1 MAERRGRNLVAWSV
15 EHPYWVIAFYMALL
29 TLVIIAVMN
38 FIPRRMMPYVESPMI
53 GVASMMPGLSAEEM
67 ETYITNP
74 IEQRMAQIR
83 NVRFIRSSSQDGQSI
98 VSLEFPYGTDMRR
111 ALVDV
116 QALMNVVQADLP
128 VTGANLKPSWVIPI
142 DPLNIPV
149 LTLSVTG
156 DQRWDP
162 IRLRQLA
169 DNELI
174 NRLKTVS
181 QVYAV
186 STYGGQK
193 RQLQVIVDRNKL
205 AAYGLSILD
214 VRDILDQYN
223 VARPAGTLTSGPSEA
238 VVRINSKIL
247 TAAQV
252 EDFPVKALPGGQVIY
267 VRDIGRV
274 LDTYAEPRSAY
285 HYVSKGKIQEA
296 VGLSV
301 VQNPD
306 ASSPFVIAGVLKMMK
321 QLERENPGLHF
332 EIAYDNAHFVDIL
345 FGNLLN
351 ELGMAVLLT
360 GLAIF
365 LFMNNWRGSLI
376 ALVTIPAS
384 LAFTILLMMPLG
396 LSLNS
401 STLIGLVLAIGR
413 DTDDTV
419 VDIHSVIKHLKMGK
433 NPKDA
438 TIDGITEVRMAV
450 LASVLMTNL
459 ALIPLLLTGGIV
471 QQMFVGLVWP
481 IMLANTTSFFVE
493 MTLTPI
499 LCHRFLRIPDP
510 EKKRPWINRAI
521 TDPFDRFM
529 NRVEDRYK
537 GLVGWSLQNRFTMVA
552 ITVASIILG
561 LGFYNFIGS
570 EMMPLADVGQA
581 YGVVETTP
589 GTSFA
594 RTKQIV
600 TEIEKLL
607 ATQPEVE
614 KVSTEIGVESG
625 PAYASTGAVYF
636 TGYAMNLVNGA
647 SLMITLSDK
656 GERTRT
662 IWQVIDSVQKQA
674 LERFPHEIRRI
685 QIKEMGSDVMASSQ
699 APISLLIYG
708 KDLNILDKL
717 GHELAAQAS
726 TIPGMAQVS
735 TDWTLGLPSK
745 ELQID
750 YKKAQELGMTPA
762 MISDQLY
769 YALRG
774 GFTSE
779 YFRVPNI
786 RQATALVRYEEDQ
799 RRNNEQDLEQVYLT
813 TEEGQSVPLKSVAS
827 VVDREAPT
835 VVTHDGLRRVI
846 SVLGF
851 YRPGGPPSMDLTME
865 TIQKAVSEIN
875 FPPGYGL
882 EMRGDMTQMMDSF
895 KRLFWGLGLSVLF
908 IYMMLVAQFRGWL
921 QPFQMI
927 LSIPLELTGA
937 FFGLLIMG
945 QSFSTVSI
953 MSIILLTGM
962 HITTAIL
969 MIDAINHF
977 REDEG
982 LSRNEAIIHGAMDR
996 IRPILMTSI
1005 ATILVMVPVS
1015 IFPETGMD
1023 AWAPMGTVTL
1033 WGLLAGTLL
1042 SLLVVPVM
1050 HSLIDDASAWV
1061 NQKARQI
1068 RGRRV
1073 EGEQP

>member
-1 MAERRGRNLVAWSV
+1 MAAERGRGGFNIIEMSV
-15 EHPYWVIAFYMALL
+15 EHPYWVIAFYLAMLL
-29 TLVIIAVMN
+29 LVVIAVTN

-53 GVASMMPGLSAEEM
+53 GINSMMPGLSAEEM
-67 ETYITNP
+67 ETYITKP
-74 IEQRMAQIR
+74 IEERMVQVR
-83 NVRFIRSSSQDGQSI
+83 NVRFIRSSSQDGSAM
-98 VSLEFPYGTDMRR
+98 VSLEFPYGTDMQR

-128 VTGANLKPSWVIPI
+128 VTGANLKPSWVVPI

-149 LTLSVTG
+149 LTLAVTG
-156 DQRWDP
+156 DERWDP
-162 IRLRQLA
+162 VRLRQLA

-174 NRLKTVS
+174 NRLKTVN
-181 QVYAV
+181 QVYSV
-186 STYGGQK
+186 STYGGKK
-193 RQLQVIVDRNKL
+193 RQLQVIVDRNRL
-205 AAYGLSILD
+205 AGYGLSILD
-214 VRDILDQYN
+214 VRNAIDQYN
-223 VARPAGTLTSGPSEA
+223 VARPAGTLTSGQSEA
-238 VVRINSKIL
+238 VVRINSKVL
-247 TAAQV
+247 TPEQANDIPIKAQS
-252 EDFPVKALPGGQVIY
+252 GGQVVY
-267 VRDIGRV
+267 LRDIGRV
-274 LDTYAEPRSAY
+274 MDTYAEPRSAY
-285 HYVSKGKIQEA
+285 HYVSDGKVKEA

-306 ASSPFVIAGVLKMMK
+306 ASSPFVISGVQKMIK
-321 QLERENPGLHF
+321 QLEKEYPGIKF
-332 EIAYDNAHFVDIL
+332 EVTYDNAHFVDIL
-345 FGNLLN
+345 FGNLLS
-351 ELGMAVLLT
+351 ELGLAVLLT
-360 GLAIF
+360 SLAIF
-365 LFMNNWRGSLI
+365 LFLDNWRGSVI
-376 ALVTIPAS
+376 ALITIPVS
-384 LAFTILLMMPLG
+384 LAFTILLMMPLN

-433 NPKDA
+433 DPKRA
-438 TIDGITEVRMAV
+438 AIDGITEVRKAV
-450 LASVLMTNL
+450 FASVLMTDL

-471 QQMFVGLVWP
+471 EQMFVGLVWP
-481 IMLANTTSFFVE
+481 IIIANTTSFFVE

-499 LCHRFLRIPDP
+499 LAHRFLRLPDP
-510 EKKRPWINRAI
+510 AKERPWVYRRII
-521 TDPFDRFM
+521 DPFSNFM
-529 NRVEDRYK
+529 SRVELRYK

-552 ITVASIILG
+552 ITLASVIIG
-561 LGFYNFIGS
+561 WGFYNFIGS

-581 YGVVETTP
+581 YGVVETKP

-594 RTKQIV
+594 RTEQIV
-600 TEIEKLL
+600 TDIEKML
-607 ATQPEVE
+607 AAQPEVE

-636 TGYAMNLVNGA
+636 TGYAMNLVNSA
-647 SLMITLSDK
+647 SMMITLSDK
-656 GERTRT
+656 GERGRT
-662 IWQVIDSVQKQA
+662 IWQVIDEVQQQA
-674 LERFPHEIRRI
+674 LAKYPDELRRV

-699 APISLLIYG
+699 APISVLVYG
-708 KDLNILDKL
+708 PDLNILDKL
-717 GHELAAQAS
+717 GHELAEKAAS
-726 TIPGMAQVS
+726 IPGMAQVA

-745 ELQID
+745 EINID
-750 YKKAQELGMTPA
+750 YKKAQELGMTPQ

-779 YFRVPNI
+779 YFRIPNV
-786 RQATALVRYEEDQ
+786 RQSTVLVRYEDDQ

-813 TEEGQSVPLKSVAS
+813 NEEGESVPLKSIATIEE
-827 VVDREAPT
+827 RQAPT
-835 VVTHDGLRRVI
+835 VVTHDGLRRTI

-851 YRPGGPPSMDLTME
+851 YRPGGPPSMDLTMDLL
-865 TIQKAVSEIN
+865 QKAVSEIN

-882 EMRGDMTQMMDSF
+882 ELRGDMTQMMDSF
-895 KRLFWGLGLSVLF
+895 QRLFWGLGISVVF

-921 QPFQMI
+921 QPLQMV

-937 FFGLLIMG
+937 FFGLMIMG
-945 QSFSTVSI
+945 QAFSTVSM

-969 MIDAINHF
+969 MIDAITQF
-977 REDEG
+977 REQG
-982 LSRNEAIIHGAMDR
+982 MPRNEAIIRGAMDR

-1050 HSLIDDASAWV
+1050 HSLIDDMSVWV
-1061 NQKARQI
+1061 NRKVNQL
-1068 RGRRV
+1068 RGRNV
-1073 EGEQP
+1073 

>member
-1 MAERRGRNLVAWSV
+1 
-15 EHPYWVIAFYMALL
+15 
-29 TLVIIAVMN
+29 
-38 FIPRRMMPYVESPMI
+38 
-53 GVASMMPGLSAEEM
+53 
-67 ETYITNP
+67 
-74 IEQRMAQIR
+74 
-83 NVRFIRSSSQDGQSI
+83 
-98 VSLEFPYGTDMRR
+98 
-111 ALVDV
+111 
-116 QALMNVVQADLP
+116 
-128 VTGANLKPSWVIPI
+128 
-142 DPLNIPV
+142 
-149 LTLSVTG
+149 
-156 DQRWDP
+156 
-162 IRLRQLA
+162 
-169 DNELI
+169 
-174 NRLKTVS
+174 
-181 QVYAV
+181 
-186 STYGGQK
+186 
-193 RQLQVIVDRNKL
+193 
-205 AAYGLSILD
+205 
-214 VRDILDQYN
+214 
-223 VARPAGTLTSGPSEA
+223 
-238 VVRINSKIL
+238 
-247 TAAQV
+247 
-252 EDFPVKALPGGQVIY
+252 
-267 VRDIGRV
+267 
-274 LDTYAEPRSAY
+274 
-285 HYVSKGKIQEA
+285 
-296 VGLSV
+296 
-301 VQNPD
+301 
-306 ASSPFVIAGVLKMMK
+306 
-321 QLERENPGLHF
+321 
-332 EIAYDNAHFVDIL
+332 
-345 FGNLLN
+345 
-351 ELGMAVLLT
+351 
-360 GLAIF
+360 
-365 LFMNNWRGSLI
+365 
-376 ALVTIPAS
+376 
-384 LAFTILLMMPLG
+384 MMPLG

-433 NPKDA
+433 NPKNA
-438 TIDGITEVRMAV
+438 AIDGITEVRMAV

-499 LCHRFLRIPDP
+499 LCHRFLRIP
-510 EKKRPWINRAI
+510 EEGKKRPWVNRAI

-529 NRVEDRYK
+529 NRVENRYK

-552 ITVASIILG
+552 ITLASIILG
-561 LGFYNFIGS
+561 WGFYNFIGS

-581 YGVVETTP
+581 YGIVETKP

-600 TEIEKLL
+600 TEIEKML
-607 ATQPEVE
+607 AAQPEVV

-636 TGYAMNLVNGA
+636 TGYAMNLVNSA
-647 SLMITLSDK
+647 SMMITLSDK
-656 GERTRT
+656 DERDRT
-662 IWQVIDSVQKQA
+662 IWQVIDSVQQQA
-674 LERFPHEIRRI
+674 LKKFPNELRRV

-717 GHELAAQAS
+717 GHELAQKAS

-745 ELQID
+745 EIQID
-750 YKKAQELGMTPA
+750 YKKAQELNMTPA

-786 RQATALVRYEEDQ
+786 RQATVLVRYEDDQ

-827 VVDREAPT
+827 VADRAAPT

-846 SVLGF
+846 NVLGF

-865 TIQKAVSEIN
+865 AIQKAVSEMN

-977 REDEG
+977 RKDEG
-982 LSRNEAIIHGAMDR
+982 LSRNDAIIQGAMDR

-1033 WGLLAGTLL
+1033 WGLAAGTLL

-1050 HSLIDDASAWV
+1050 HSLIDDASQWM
-1061 NQKARQI
+1061 NQKANHV
-1068 RGRRV
+1068 RGRRI
-1073 EGEQP
+1073 EGEQ